1 MTKCAELLQEN
12 IDIDFLD
19 VNLGCPIDQIYRQVN
34 NSVPSEVS
42 KFQFIIDHQFLRR
55 ELVLDSYV
63 VNVFW
68 KTYYMVLI
76 T

>member
-34 NSVPSEVS
+34 NFIHSEVN
-42 KFQFIIDHQFLRR
+42 KCQFIINQHFLRR
-55 ELVLDSYV
+55 ELVLDFYV
-63 VNVFW
+63 VIVFW
-68 KTYYMVLI
+68 KTCYVV
-76 T
+76 